1 MRSYRS
7 EPTLAEVLSDP
18 IVKALMAA
26 DKVAPEEL
34 ERSLRRIAGSIESRH
49 GHGVRRGCC

>member
-7 EPTLAEVLSDP
+7 DPTLAEVLSDP

-34 ERSLRRIAGSIESRH
+34 QHSLRRIAGSIGSRH
-49 GHGVRRGCC
+49 GRGVRRGCS